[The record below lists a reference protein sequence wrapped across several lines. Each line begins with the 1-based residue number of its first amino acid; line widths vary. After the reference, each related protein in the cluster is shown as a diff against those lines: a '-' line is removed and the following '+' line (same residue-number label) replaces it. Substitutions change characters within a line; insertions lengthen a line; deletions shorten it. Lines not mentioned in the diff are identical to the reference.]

1 MWFDDAVETFKRHG
15 EYEESTAKVDHPE
28 KCSGERTVPEVTQLC
43 TLEHEQIPATYKRN
57 KMQH

>member
-1 MWFDDAVETFKRHG
+1 MRYDDAVETFKRHA

-43 TLEHEQIPATYKRN
+43 TLEHEQIPATYK
-57 KMQH
+57 